1 MPSNPVR
8 WYEWSDEA
16 FQRAQELDTP
26 AVLHL
31 TASWSHG
38 CRAMEEET
46 YGDPGVAELLN
57 RDYVPIRVDSDRR
70 PDLNDRYNLGGLP
83 TTAFLT
89 PRGDLIGGATYFERS
104 QMLQL
109 LVQLKGGY
117 AREKHRLAEEIA
129 RRDEKVSQVLARPPA
144 GIAKLDM
151 EIFRKTVR
159 GILSTFDPI
168 HGGFGP
174 APKMPLIPSLRVIL
188 QALHETQGPDFQQ
201 VFVKTLDAMG
211 DRGMYDAVGGGWF
224 HYCTNDLWTFPRFE
238 KIAEDNAGLIRL
250 YLDASLV
257 TGREKYRDRAV
268 AAVQW
273 ARQTIL
279 DPDRG
284 VFGTSQY
291 ADEEYYTSRPE
302 VRAQRPVPS
311 VDRVVTV
318 TASAAMATAFLRASQ
333 VLEWAELGE
342 LALRGLDWLLRECAH
357 PDGVAHYHDG
367 APRLPVLLRDPVA
380 LALAA
385 LEAFDHTGEARFRDA
400 ASEIARSL
408 PRRFWSE
415 ALKGLADRAV
425 DALDR
430 GDLSKLKVNL
440 PENAQAAELFARL
453 WRTGRDPEDRQWAEK
468 LLLSFP
474 DLYDG
479 YSHQTAE
486 YALAADWLVREPES
500 VKPSQLKGF
509 VPRRVVA
516 R

>member
-1 MPSNPVR
+1 
-8 WYEWSDEA
+8 
-16 FQRAQELDTP
+16 
-26 AVLHL
+26 
-31 TASWSHG
+31 
-38 CRAMEEET
+38 
-46 YGDPGVAELLN
+46 
-57 RDYVPIRVDSDRR
+57 
-70 PDLNDRYNLGGLP
+70 
-83 TTAFLT
+83 
-89 PRGDLIGGATYFERS
+89 
-104 QMLQL
+104 
-109 LVQLKGGY
+109 
-117 AREKHRLAEEIA
+117 
-129 RRDEKVSQVLARPPA
+129 
-144 GIAKLDM
+144 
-151 EIFRKTVR
+151 
-159 GILSTFDPI
+159 
-168 HGGFGP
+168 
-174 APKMPLIPSLRVIL
+174 
-188 QALHETQGPDFQQ
+188 
-201 VFVKTLDAMG
+201 
-211 DRGMYDAVGGGWF
+211 
-224 HYCTNDLWTFPRFE
+224 
-238 KIAEDNAGLIRL
+238 
-250 YLDASLV
+250 
-257 TGREKYRDRAV
+257 V